1 MLPLVVVIVQ
11 TILSVEWSK
20 KKQQVHNF
28 MHKNDEQ
35 NVIETNEEWN
45 ERKKNVWLDA
55 LFDIV

>member
-1 MLPLVVVIVQ
+1 
-11 TILSVEWSK
+11 
-20 KKQQVHNF
+20 